1 MRQFNYV
8 FMLMPNTK
16 GYSGISLFYIAG
28 KDRSKKIAEYFQK
41 KLNSV
46 NLLTR
51 IKPDTE
57 ESRKIMYN
65 REKDLSKHL
74 SLFLK
79 SFNKDRPNWT

>member
-1 MRQFNYV
+1 M
-8 FMLMPNTK
+8 
-16 GYSGISLFYIAG
+16 
-28 KDRSKKIAEYFQK
+28 
-41 KLNSV
+41 
-46 NLLTR
+46 TR
-51 IKPDTE
+51 IKPDIEANVGSLGELRNTTAPAILIEIGSMDTE

>member
-1 MRQFNYV
+1 
-8 FMLMPNTK
+8 MLGELRNTTAPAILIEI
-16 GYSGISLFYIAG
+16 GSM
-28 KDRSKKIAEYFQK
+28 
-41 KLNSV
+41 
-46 NLLTR
+46 
-51 IKPDTE
+51 DTE